1 MKKTARIICIICLT
15 LITPL
20 VFSCSCKK
28 DELSSAVS
36 QIRSDIF
43 KGSGEKYS
51 VEIYSE
57 EKEFPFINDR
67 YVGEKK
73 TCLVVKI
80 KDCFEKNLTVTLS
93 YDGKNYSSPLSYLN
107 ASNSLTATVLV
118 PKFPVSTIDVTL
130 SNENGNDSFTARSVK
145 KSDAIS
151 PLTAL
156 KSVSKSEKDFVSS
169 LYVDG
174 VFGCEIYIRLLAEGD
189 YNFYYVGF
197 AQGDNKITA
206 FLLDGQSGEI
216 IAGKTT

>member
-1 MKKTARIICIICLT
+1 MKKAIRVICIICLT
-15 LITPL
+15 LIIPF
-20 VFSCSCKK
+20 VFSWSCKK
-28 DELSSAVS
+28 DRLSSAVS

-43 KGSGEKYS
+43 KGNGETYS
-51 VEIYSE
+51 VEVYSE

-67 YVGEKK
+67 FVGEKK

-93 YDGKNYSSPLSYLN
+93 YGGKNYSSPLSYLN
-107 ASNSLTATVLV
+107 VSNSLTATVLV
-118 PKFPVSTIDVTL
+118 PKLPVSSIDVTL
-130 SNENGNDSFTARSVK
+130 SSESGEDSFTVYSVK
-145 KSDAIS
+145 KSDVIS

-156 KSVSKSEKDFVSS
+156 NCVNKSEKDFVSS
-169 LYVDG
+169 LYVNG
-174 VFGCEIYIRLLAEGD
+174 VFSCEIYIRLLAEGD